1 MVYYSN
7 NKARFI
13 HIVALIILMPIPLIL
28 RIIYSLKANEEI
40 KSIDGEIKSFV
51 TDGVIHGDNKT
62 EEVWIKGKFSNVAV
76 YVVKIFLDSK
86 LCSKVHTGFVLV

>member
-1 MVYYSN
+1 MVHY

-51 TDGVIHGDNKT
+51 SDGDIHGDNKT
-62 EEVWIKGKFSNVAV
+62 EIWIKGKFSN
-76 YVVKIFLDSK
+76 ILQ
-86 LCSKVHTGFVLV
+86 